1 VPNRVN
7 AQLFGPFPVRPRRRL
22 FSRPDG
28 GSRGCPRKRRQGRPA
43 HPTLLSQL
51 TLPGRTFTAVST
63 AASLVRLGE
72 PSPVARPLVG
82 SSSSNRTNASP
93 VTLQA
98 GCLDQQAD
106 RAARDLRSRIHAL
119 DPRSQTFSTSNAP
132 GSTGTSI
139 ASSSRGRC
147 SPKGKGG
154 SSAPLIAPQNPWER
168 CPKNRLQTCA
178 KRFFP
183 TFI

>member
-1 VPNRVN
+1 MPNRVN

-51 TLPGRTFTAVST
+51 TLPGRTFTA
-63 AASLVRLGE
+63 ASLVR
-72 PSPVARPLVG
+72 
-82 SSSSNRTNASP
+82 ASP

-154 SSAPLIAPQNPWER
+154 SSAPLIAPQKPWER